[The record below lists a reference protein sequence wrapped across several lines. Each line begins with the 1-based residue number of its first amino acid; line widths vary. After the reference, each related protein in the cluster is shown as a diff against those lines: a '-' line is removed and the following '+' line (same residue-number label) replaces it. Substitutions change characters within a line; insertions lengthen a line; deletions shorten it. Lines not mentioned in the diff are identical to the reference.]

1 MNDFLSGVGGRKF
14 TVGLVAIVGVTV
26 LAAMGVATAEQA
38 IEAVKWFVGIVVGG
52 VTVENVATNVTSGK
66 KPKPVAPSKK

>member
-26 LAAMGVATAEQA
+26 LAATGNATAEQA
-38 IEAVKWFVGIVVGG
+38 IDAMKWFVGIVVGG
-52 VTVENVATNVTSGK
+52 VAVENVSKSVSGGK
-66 KPKPVAPSKK
+66 KPTPPSKR